1 MPVMKRLLV
10 LLTAAVLAAGLTGCV
25 KDDDS
30 GNGRSTDKR
39 SVCYRLEA
47 DEKKGCCKIVYFAAP
62 YLFVI
67 KTNVIVQLLQALL
80 YIQTA
85 VARANWEAAHNMFPC
100 SITLRLEVTWKNQ
113 FGHR

>member
-30 GNGRSTDKR
+30 GNGGARTSAPSATVWKPMRKR
-39 SVCYRLEA
+39 
-47 DEKKGCCKIVYFAAP
+47 GCCKIVYFAAP

>member
-39 SVCYRLEA
+39 SVCYR
-47 DEKKGCCKIVYFAAP
+47 I
-62 YLFVI
+62 
-67 KTNVIVQLLQALL
+67 
-80 YIQTA
+80 
-85 VARANWEAAHNMFPC
+85 
-100 SITLRLEVTWKNQ
+100 
-113 FGHR
+113 

>member
-25 KDDDS
+25 KDADS

-47 DEKKGCCKIVYFAAP
+47 DEKKGVLQNSLFCST
-62 YLFVI
+62 LFVC
-67 KTNVIVQLLQALL
+67 N
-80 YIQTA
+80 
-85 VARANWEAAHNMFPC
+85 
-100 SITLRLEVTWKNQ
+100 
-113 FGHR
+113 